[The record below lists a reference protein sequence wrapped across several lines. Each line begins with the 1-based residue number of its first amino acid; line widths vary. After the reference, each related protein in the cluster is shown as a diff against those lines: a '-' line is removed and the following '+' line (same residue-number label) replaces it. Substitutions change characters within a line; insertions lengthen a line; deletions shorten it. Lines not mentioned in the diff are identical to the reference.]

1 MATFSV
7 EFRNE
12 IVSAL
17 QDLIR
22 TSEEIYLHLGN
33 AFPALLREMDASVER
48 NRELTARLHQKSE
61 TRADDELGNAIAA
74 TREIVSEG
82 RERFEEMRVQND
94 RLFEELDRS
103 LGRLESFGEHV
114 NAIKE
119 DSEEMELISLNAMTV
134 ALKAGSAGRAFSFIT
149 DELKR
154 LAGSTIEMTDH
165 IEQRGRH
172 LQTVFHE
179 FRGQTGSVAA
189 HQRDLFSNA
198 ADRLEESFE
207 AFRAGLERIGEVLER
222 MNERSLDVK
231 QPLQKIM
238 EEVQLHDLVKQSVDH
253 VIISL
258 TELNH
263 VSSTSTT
270 EEALDEL
277 TFFEQ
282 MPALCH
288 EILDDVAARIR
299 SSVDLFR
306 EQSQRAST
314 IIEAVQK
321 EARSFVD
328 AYVDGRQQDVSSI
341 DELYERSS
349 DVLAKLQRD
358 LRDSL
363 RQKQRIS
370 DRSDDLMRQVNR
382 LNNDLRKFSV
392 LVNRFRSVDV
402 HSRIE
407 VSKQKVLQEM
417 SGTVEEM
424 TELTGRIASDV
435 GASLEDTTEF
445 MDRSAKTL
453 ANART
458 VFEEEADF
466 VRRFSRRINDRYE
479 ELSAAR
485 STLNDAAAGH
495 SAFTARFLTLFEE
508 AKGHHDSLER
518 LVDTIGGV
526 KERLDEV
533 RAQAAEEKRRL
544 LSERGYDHWN
554 IESERLKEIIERFT
568 IFTHKATAGGI
579 GGFEVERGAESGEVT
594 LF

>member
-1 MATFSV
+1 MASLSV
-7 EFRNE
+7 DFRNE
-12 IVSAL
+12 IISAL
-17 QDLIR
+17 QELIR
-22 TSEEIYLHLGN
+22 ASEEIYLHLGN

-48 NRELTARLHQKSE
+48 NRELTARLNPKHEARSG
-61 TRADDELGNAIAA
+61 DELGEAIAA

-82 RERFEEMRVQND
+82 RNRFEEMRVQNE

-103 LGRLESFGEHV
+103 LGRLENFGEHV
-114 NAIKE
+114 SAIKE

-134 ALKAGSAGRAFSFIT
+134 ALKAGNAGRAFSFIT

-165 IEQRGRH
+165 IEERGRH
-172 LQTVFHE
+172 LQTVFND
-179 FRGQTGSVAA
+179 FRGEMERAA
-189 HQRDLFSNA
+189 EHQRDLFANA

-207 AFRAGLERIGEVLER
+207 AFRAGLERIAEVLER
-222 MNERSLDVK
+222 MNERSLEVK

-258 TELNH
+258 SELKH

-282 MPALCH
+282 MPDLCH
-288 EILDDVAARIR
+288 QILDDVAGRIR
-299 SSVDLFR
+299 SSVELFR
-306 EQSQRAST
+306 DQSQRAAQ
-314 IIEAVQK
+314 IIEAVQR
-321 EARSFVD
+321 EARTFVSS
-328 AYVDGRQQDVSSI
+328 YVDGRTQDISSI

-349 DVLAKLQRD
+349 EVLAKLQRD

-363 RQKQRIS
+363 RRKQRIS

-392 LVNRFRSVDV
+392 LVNRFRSIDV
-402 HSRIE
+402 HARIE

-435 GASLEDTTEF
+435 GASLEDTTDF

-453 ANART
+453 START
-458 VFEEEADF
+458 VFDEEADF
-466 VRRFSRRINDRYE
+466 VRRFSRRVNERYE
-479 ELSAAR
+479 ALNQAR
-485 STLNDAAAGH
+485 STLSDAAAGH
-495 SAFTARFLTLFEE
+495 SAFTGRFLTLFED
-508 AKGHHDSLER
+508 AKGQHDSLEQ

-533 RAQAAEEKRRL
+533 RTQAAEEKQRL
-544 LSERGYDHWN
+544 LAESGYDDWS
-554 IESERLKEIIERFT
+554 IESERLREIIERFT
-568 IFTHKATAGGI
+568 IFTHKARAGEI
-579 GGFEVERGAESGEVT
+579 GGFDVERGAASGEVT